1 MLHHGR
7 WWLMVLLVLG
17 VPAVASDAYSDDTE
31 LFIYDFSKAGD
42 YRPKVL
48 IIFDNSG
55 SMAET
60 MELVR
65 EQYDPAK
72 VYPALSNDP
81 DSGNARHYVY
91 YSTDGSVPIITSAR
105 RFKDSLNACASSKNP
120 LSTVGYF
127 QSPVWS
133 YIYSSYRNGVP
144 RQGSWE
150 TISGEVESDIT
161 IVDCKQDI
169 QDRNPDNPF
178 GGTLEAGAVTAGYPV
193 DKTSNNRGE
202 WYYTNS
208 VSNASSGSNTSVT
221 LYSANYIRWYYGP
234 TGYAV
239 ESRLRVAKDAVKSVI
254 SSTPGVDFGLA
265 IFNTNNSNSSNGGRV
280 IRRILSNE
288 DVLGSLTAEQ
298 QLLNTVE
305 NLSATTNTPLC
316 ETLYE
321 AYRFYGGQSVLYGLQ
336 AGSASP
342 ARDKLAENPEGTYT
356 SPYDNCSNNG
366 YVIYVT
372 DGEPTSDTA
381 ADGSVK
387 TLIDSLNT
395 DEKAAYGSTVGYGTG
410 TSKSYLAAMA
420 GYMKNKDV
428 NTSSPGKQ
436 TVTTFTV
443 GFGDDAI
450 KGAGNLL
457 AETAR
462 RGGGQYYPAV
472 SAEALAQALRSSL
485 LAILRINTSL
495 VSPAITT
502 NNFDRTRSLNNIYYA
517 MFEPD
522 LGPRWKGNLKKLV
535 LSSDGYVADAGG
547 LPAIKTDGS
556 ILEQAQ
562 TYWSSER
569 DGNAVAK
576 GGVQA
581 MLAEKASRN
590 LYIINSTSS
599 PKRLDTFSKTS
610 LVSIAGSETNL
621 ANHMRLAGTSEI
633 DDQLNWTRGLD
644 VDDEDHDDTTTLRRY
659 IVGDPLHSRPLV
671 VNYGCTIPANAS
683 TCTPDLRILMGT
695 NAGFLHMFK
704 DLGSSVD
711 ESWAMMPYELLPQQ
725 RALRTNAESSDH
737 IYGIDASPM
746 ALVKDVNGNGVIK
759 ASEGDFVWLF
769 FGLRAGGNAYYALDI
784 TNPDT
789 PVLKWVINNQTS
801 GFTQLGQT
809 WSVPDAAYIP
819 WDDSSA
825 NNRRLVLIFAGG
837 YDINKSKVGIGSADN
852 SGAGIYMVDADSGA
866 LLFSATPG
874 AGSTTNK
881 QVTDMVDSMPG
892 TVSVLDSDGDGRSD
906 RIYAGDT
913 GGNIWRLDMPST
925 STSTWSVFKFAS
937 LGSDDVQSSDRRFFT
952 QPVVV
957 RTINKQVTKTVVSGE
972 DYFSFKDRA
981 FDAVLIGSGDR
992 NRPSSESIVQNAYFM
1007 LRDYSVVAKNYNTG
1021 APAAITMGDLYDV
1034 TVDPLSG
1041 VTDTNE
1047 LLTLRA
1053 AITSKLGWKYSLTET
1068 GEKSMGAGVVLQ
1080 GKLYFTSF
1088 LPQVQSFQ
1096 ECTIQSIG
1104 AMRQYMVDMHYGT
1117 SFKYVV
1123 DQDGN
1128 QTPER
1133 YVEVNNKVA
1142 DDLVIHAGDDSKI
1155 RIIGGAP
1162 GEEVIL
1168 KDEGSGEPERCTQAG
1183 ECSQGAENAEMDM
1196 SPKKIYLYEEERR

>member
-1 MLHHGR
+1 MLHHGKL
-7 WWLMVLLVLG
+7 WLMALCALS
-17 VPAVASDAYSDDTE
+17 VPAVAGDAYSDDTE

-48 IIFDNSG
+48 VIFDNSG

-60 MELVR
+60 MELER
-65 EQYDPAK
+65 EKYNPAT
-72 VYPALSNDP
+72 VYPSLSRDP
-81 DSGNARHYVY
+81 DTGNSRNYVY
-91 YSTDGSVPIITSAR
+91 YSTDGSVPAINSNR
-105 RFKDSLNACASSKNP
+105 RFRDSINACASSKTP
-120 LSTVGYF
+120 LGTVGYF
-127 QSPVWS
+127 QSQVWT
-133 YIYSSYRNGVP
+133 YVYSSYRNGVP
-144 RQGSWE
+144 RQGDWE
-150 TISGEVESDIT
+150 TISGENEDDIT

-169 QDRNPDNPF
+169 QNRNPANPF
-178 GGTLEAGAVTAGYPV
+178 SGTLEVGSVGDGYPV
-193 DKTSNNRGE
+193 DKTSNTRGE
-202 WYYTNS
+202 WYYTG
-208 VSNASSGSNTSVT
+208 NANDATSGSNTSVT
-221 LYSANYIRWYYGP
+221 LYTANYIRWYYGP

-239 ESRLRVAKDAVKSVI
+239 ESRLRIAKDAVKSVI

-265 IFNTNNSNSSNGGRV
+265 IFNTNNSTSTNGGRV
-280 IRRILSNE
+280 VRRILSN
-288 DVLGSLTAEQ
+288 DDMVGTITAEQ
-298 QLLNTVE
+298 NLLNTVE
-305 NLSATTNTPLC
+305 GLSATTNTPLC

-321 AYRFYGGQSVLYGLQ
+321 AYRFYGGQPVLYGKQ
-336 AGSASP
+336 GGT
-342 ARDKLAENPEGTYT
+342 RDKLAEDPEGTYT
-356 SPYDNCSNNG
+356 SPYDKCSNNG

-372 DGEPTSDTA
+372 DGAPTSDTD
-381 ADGSVK
+381 ADSAVK
-387 TLIDSLNT
+387 ALMDSLST
-395 DEKAAYGSTVGYGTG
+395 DERAAYGSTVGYGSG
-410 TSKSYLAAMA
+410 SAKSYLAAMA
-420 GYMKNKDV
+420 GYMKSKDV

-443 GFGDDAI
+443 GFGDEAI
-450 KGAGNLL
+450 SGAGNLL

-472 SAEALAQALRSSL
+472 SAEALTQALRSSL

-522 LGPRWKGNLKKLV
+522 TGPRWKGNLKKLT
-535 LSSDGYVADAGG
+535 LSGDGYVADVNG
-547 LPAIKTDGS
+547 LPAIKADGS

-569 DGNAVAK
+569 DGNLVAK

-581 MLAEKASRN
+581 MLAEKTNRN
-590 LYIINSTSS
+590 LYVVNSVAS
-599 PKRLDTFSKTS
+599 PKRLDAFNKAN
-610 LVSIAGSETNL
+610 LVSIAGSADNL
-621 ANHMRLAGTSEI
+621 ASYMQLASSTELDGQI
-633 DDQLNWTRGLD
+633 DWTKGLD
-644 VDDEDHDDTTTLRRY
+644 VDDEDYDGSTTIRPY

-671 VNYGCTIPANAS
+671 VNYGCAIPSGQS

-704 DLGSSVD
+704 DLGSTVD
-711 ESWAMMPYELLPQQ
+711 ESWAMIPYELLPKQE
-725 RALRTNAESSDH
+725 ALRLNAESADH
-737 IYGIDASPM
+737 LYGVDASPV
-746 ALVKDVNGNGVIK
+746 ALIKDANSNGVLK

-769 FGLRAGGNAYYALDI
+769 FGLRAGGSSYYALDI
-784 TNPDT
+784 TNPDA
-789 PVLKWVINNQTS
+789 PSLKWVINSQTT
-801 GFTQLGQT
+801 GFSLLGET
-809 WSVPDAAYIP
+809 WSVPEVAYVP
-819 WDDSSA
+819 WDASPS
-825 NNRRLVLIFAGG
+825 NKRLVMVFSGG
-837 YDINKSKVGIGSADN
+837 YDANKSKVGIGSTD
-852 SGAGIYMVDADSGA
+852 SKGMGLYMVDADSGA
-866 LLFSATPG
+866 LVFSATPG
-874 AGSTTNK
+874 TGSSTNK
-881 QVTDMVDSMPG
+881 QVTGMVDSMPG
-892 TVSVLDSDGDGRSD
+892 PVSTLDSDGDGRTD

-925 STSTWSVFKFAS
+925 STSAWSVFKFAS
-937 LGSDDVQSSDRRFFT
+937 LGSDDVQANDRRFFT

-957 RTINKQVTKTVVSGE
+957 RTINKQVTKMVISGE
-972 DYFSFKDRA
+972 DYFSFKERA

-992 NRPSSESIVQNAYFM
+992 NRPSSESTVQNAYFM
-1007 LRDYSVVAKNYNTG
+1007 LRDYGVVAKNYNTG
-1021 APAAITMGDLYDV
+1021 APAPITMTDLYDV
-1034 TVDPLSG
+1034 SVDPLAG
-1041 VTDTNE
+1041 VTATND
-1047 LLTLRA
+1047 LLSLRA
-1053 AITSKLGWKYSLTET
+1053 AITSKSGWKYWLAES

-1088 LPQVQSFQ
+1088 LPQVQSFE

-1128 QTPER
+1128 ETPQR

-1168 KDEGSGEPERCTQAG
+1168 KDEGEGVPERCTGEG
-1183 ECSQGAENAEMDM
+1183 ECSEGADEAEMDM
-1196 SPKKIYLYEEERR
+1196 TPKKIYLYEDEPQ